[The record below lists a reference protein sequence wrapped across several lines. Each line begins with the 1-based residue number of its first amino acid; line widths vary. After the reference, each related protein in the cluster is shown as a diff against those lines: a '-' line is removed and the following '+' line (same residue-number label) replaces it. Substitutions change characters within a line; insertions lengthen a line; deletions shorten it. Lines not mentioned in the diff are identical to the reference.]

1 MGTHVW
7 TILEARGIRQDW
19 FAEQLGVSQAYVSM
33 LKSGQRRWTPE
44 LKEKAAHALML
55 PESVL
60 FFCAKTDQAVG
71 LTDTMVAS

>member
-19 FAEQLGVSQAYVSM
+19 FATQLGISQSYVSL
-33 LKSGQRRWTPE
+33 LKSGDRRWTAE
-44 LKEKAAHALML
+44 LRQKAADTLML

-60 FFCAKTDQAVG
+60 FFSLVSNEP
-71 LTDTMVAS
+71 VRESN